1 MAILP
6 PNEKGFKIAGQ
17 VIVNADDFG
26 LTESVNDGVIACH
39 QAGIVRST
47 SVLANGDGLRDALEK
62 SSDHPGL
69 GLGIHLTLVFG
80 KPVAPPEKVR
90 SLIFKKGS
98 LAAGYPK
105 FAQRYFL
112 GGIKSSEVEYEWEAQ
127 REKLAGIKI
136 DHLDSHQH
144 LHLLPGLFKL
154 VVKLAQKWGIPYVR
168 VPSENLKINLPA
180 ATHSGKVLNLYTL
193 GKKRLLA
200 NSGLKTTDS
209 FFGSSFSGAMTAD
222 VWPKLWPRIPA
233 GITEIMCHPGLEN
246 EQARALYGWANKWED
261 EYRALTDPQTLIQGR
276 DSGVAFTNFTEISQR

>member
-1 MAILP
+1 VVLLP
-6 PNEKGFKIAGQ
+6 RSEKGFKIEKR

-26 LTESVNDGVIACH
+26 LTESVNNGVIACH
-39 QAGIVRST
+39 QAGVVKSA

-69 GLGIHLTLVFG
+69 GIGLHLTLVFG
-80 KPVAPPEKVR
+80 KPVAAPGKVS

-105 FAQRYFL
+105 IAQRYFL

-127 REKLAGIKI
+127 YEKLAGIKI

-168 VPSENLKINLPA
+168 VPAENLKIGLA
-180 ATHSGKVLNLYTL
+180 GATTLSGRVLNLYAL

-200 NSGLKTTDS
+200 DNQLKTTGN

-222 VWPKLWPRIPA
+222 VWPKLWPLIPA
-233 GITEIMCHPGLEN
+233 GITEIMCHPGIEN
-246 EQARALYGWANKWED
+246 EKARALYGWANKWED
-261 EYRALTDPQTLIQGR
+261 EYRALTDPQTLILAR
-276 DSGVAFTNFTEISQR
+276 ESGVVFTNFTKIS